1 MPPIDDTFARF
12 CKPIWS
18 NRSQGQIGNTPIC
31 WKHQIGITTSL
42 PRAIDYYMHW
52 RVGIISSD
60 RRYHHEQLAI
70 VTVYFQ
76 QWLAADCWLT
86 ADNTALNELRSIAA
100 SVKTM
105 EDLRALH
112 KLLVAAR
119 IDPIQ

>member
-1 MPPIDDTFARF
+1 MSKIDDSFAKFFKKSRVVAVVST
-12 CKPIWS
+12 PIYW
-18 NRSQGQIGNTPIC
+18 RSQIGLTA
-31 WKHQIGITTSL
+31 SL
-42 PRAIDYYMHW
+42 PRAINYYLQW
-52 RVGIISSD
+52 LGGQTSSD
-60 RRYHHEQLAI
+60 KRYDREQLAI

-105 EDLRALH
+105 EDLKALH